1 MECERDMP
9 LEPAALRAQPAFTR
23 LPAAVPDVKPASSA
37 SSSTVVASTRSAASA
52 ISAARAGDL
61 FDLLIAGTTAGG
73 AAALTWMAYNTAFD
87 GRWLLRL
94 PHAPYSLELL
104 GLIFLAFGGFR
115 IVALAYD
122 RSETGG
128 IMHRTR
134 EIERCQ
140 GRLHSNPDNLAS

>member
-1 MECERDMP
+1 M
-9 LEPAALRAQPAFTR
+9 
-23 LPAAVPDVKPASSA
+23 KPASSA